1 MESTIDPVVL
11 TTAALNHEQKCEMC
25 MSLIKILYT
34 RYIFNFP
41 ILAVLD
47 KIIDQII
54 IHCHTLMI
62 WHDDVI
68 KWKHFPRYRPF
79 VRAIHRWPV
88 NFPHKGQWRGALMFS
103 LICDRING
111 WVNSRE
117 AGDLRRHPAHYD
129 VIVMDW
135 LDSITQDVCIFE
147 YVNKTTPV
155 YVLRFVCILWHFSLT
170 WLWIFKVSTKSAW
183 LSLHTLFAMATKQSI
198 RAYHIDGW
206 VQERRN
212 SSALTME
219 LRLSCINPSIYLR

>member
-11 TTAALNHEQKCEMC
+11 NTAALNHEQKCEMC
-25 MSLIKILYT
+25 ISLIKVLYT
-34 RYIFNFP
+34 PYIFNFL

-47 KIIDQII
+47 KIVDQII
-54 IHCHTLMI
+54 IHFHTLMI

-79 VRAIHRWPV
+79 VRAIHQWPV
-88 NFPHKGQWRGALMFS
+88 NSPHKGQWRGALMFS

-111 WVNSRE
+111 WVNNRE
-117 AGDLRRHPAHYD
+117 AGDLRRHPARYD

-155 YVLRFVCILWHFSLT
+155 YVSLLSYDISLRRGFGNSRLAQNLRDFPCTCFLQWQPSNQYVLT
-170 WLWIFKVSTKSAW
+170 ISMGECKKDVTPV
-183 LSLHTLFAMATKQSI
+183 
-198 RAYHIDGW
+198 R
-206 VQERRN
+206 
-212 SSALTME
+212 
-219 LRLSCINPSIYLR
+219 